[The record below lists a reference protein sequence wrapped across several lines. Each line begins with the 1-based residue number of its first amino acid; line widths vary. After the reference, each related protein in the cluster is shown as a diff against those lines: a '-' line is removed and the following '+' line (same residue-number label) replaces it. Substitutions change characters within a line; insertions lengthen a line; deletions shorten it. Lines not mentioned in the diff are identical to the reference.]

1 MDKSGEYYLKNIQ
14 LQNKKKDN
22 VRKSLNIP
30 QNLENCLN
38 KKDFNKIKRKAS
50 KIVTLLPENS
60 LTPIPKKKDVKDNF
74 FGSNLD
80 KKELNDAQRT
90 AVFIRRLEY
99 STSMKRQAIEDKN
112 AKIQAKKIGLIQEW
126 WKAMFKIIKIQK
138 NFRGFSFRKKLMN
151 NLEHQEKLL
160 QFITE
165 FDNIHSYHLYK
176 QFMDNLK
183 KKSDYEKNKLME
195 KCEDFNDKMD
205 NLEKMHNYENFKKCF
220 QKWKDNTKKERKLA
234 LENLCNKLKDFLIN
248 KEKEEK
254 KLFLDKIKLKE
265 KEEENKLNNKIKN
278 FQEIQARKKFFNNLK
293 KLYKENQLKKEKEK
307 EKNNKLEISS
317 NVNYL
322 DIIDK
327 KNNLENNDISKKEN
341 QIFISPQNE
350 INILKEPHKKIIL
363 SQDYQSFSL
372 ISPDNIK
379 FNFGEPSKK
388 LKKLDNNASI
398 QIDKFITSIRNKEE
412 EKKILEILDDIFEQ
426 AKHVIEKERKKNIL
440 EQIKEEKKILDIL
453 DEIFEE
459 AKHVIDKVPKK
470 NILEEIKEE
479 KRILE
484 ILDDIFEQA
493 KHVIE
498 KQPKEKENNE
508 NDNKSD
514 IKEDT
519 VIIKP
524 VHLLQKI
531 TINDKKEQN
540 KVQVYFIERKSL
552 LFSMKKEIK
561 NENDKNDKNISF
573 VKKRI
578 SNRRSPKKSGYK
590 NKRFLKNA
598 LDKWKSNS
606 KLIKD
611 LELFDKYRKKVLHD
625 LLKEYQKCH
634 NDLLKKY
641 FDKWKTTENEDEQ
654 IEKEEN
660 LKYKKKPKFEFK
672 NDILNDEYEQE
683 TLKDKD
689 RFQPSYALPKE
700 NLYFKQFENNNNE
713 EEEYIQEPIDSN
725 DIDNIYNDIKEK
737 IIPYKKKYGIRNYY
751 PKDNTNINNNY
762 ITEEINPDDQIE
774 QLSKIQNKKIKKK
787 YLKNFKNKEHTG
799 DTSSDESYLS
809 GMTLILNNKEIKE
822 PRNYVSQ
829 SFFINKKNEKIKSP
843 YRNNDNSNNNDIYKI
858 NDIPNMMKGDFWYF
872 IENNPKIFNKKNPR
886 IQVTRSTCDL
896 TNIINNG
903 NINININSNSDD
915 DFLNKIIQNCD
926 YDLYAN
932 QKSKSK
938 KDKWYSMSIPFNQ
951 LKQSFDYNRFN
962 NKNSMMDRNININ
975 EINVNKNNN
984 YTLQE
989 MNCSQ
994 FYKSPMRSF
1003 KKNKYEDNFKLKDP
1017 LIRIPGKHKRN
1028 INKSLSPFH
1037 INYRASDNDDIN

>member
-220 QKWKDNTKKERKLA
+220 QKWRDNTKKERKKA
-234 LENLCNKLKDFLIN
+234 LDNLCNKLKDFLIN

-388 LKKLDNNASI
+388 LKKLDNNTSF
-398 QIDKFITSIRNKEE
+398 QIDNFITSIKNKEE

-459 AKHVIDKVPKK
+459 AKHIIDKVPKK

-561 NENDKNDKNISF
+561 NENDKNDKNIYS

-590 NKRFLKNA
+590 NKSR
-598 LDKWKSNS
+598 S
-606 KLIKD
+606 
-611 LELFDKYRKKVLHD
+611 
-625 LLKEYQKCH
+625 
-634 NDLLKKY
+634 
-641 FDKWKTTENEDEQ
+641 
-654 IEKEEN
+654 
-660 LKYKKKPKFEFK
+660 
-672 NDILNDEYEQE
+672 
-683 TLKDKD
+683 
-689 RFQPSYALPKE
+689 
-700 NLYFKQFENNNNE
+700 
-713 EEEYIQEPIDSN
+713 
-725 DIDNIYNDIKEK
+725 
-737 IIPYKKKYGIRNYY
+737 
-751 PKDNTNINNNY
+751 
-762 ITEEINPDDQIE
+762 
-774 QLSKIQNKKIKKK
+774 
-787 YLKNFKNKEHTG
+787 
-799 DTSSDESYLS
+799 
-809 GMTLILNNKEIKE
+809 
-822 PRNYVSQ
+822 
-829 SFFINKKNEKIKSP
+829 
-843 YRNNDNSNNNDIYKI
+843 
-858 NDIPNMMKGDFWYF
+858 
-872 IENNPKIFNKKNPR
+872 
-886 IQVTRSTCDL
+886 VT
-896 TNIINNG
+896 
-903 NINININSNSDD
+903 
-915 DFLNKIIQNCD
+915 DFLNCSGSRTPPYTFRNNHIPLRNSLFILSECRFIPYFVEAVHQFQLIFRKLVSRSVDYHVLVAVVLEFAFPLHKAVFSAKAGRYGRIQHKGCGHG
-926 YDLYAN
+926 
-932 QKSKSK
+932 Q
-938 KDKWYSMSIPFNQ
+938 
-951 LKQSFDYNRFN
+951 
-962 NKNSMMDRNININ
+962 
-975 EINVNKNNN
+975 
-984 YTLQE
+984 QE
-989 MNCSQ
+989 V
-994 FYKSPMRSF
+994 
-1003 KKNKYEDNFKLKDP
+1003 D
-1017 LIRIPGKHKRN
+1017 
-1028 INKSLSPFH
+1028 
-1037 INYRASDNDDIN
+1037 RASSVVGVDLLHRHISRTV